1 MYSAVATARR
11 ALAAPT
17 SRAFSTSRAARADV
31 AKLILVGRL
40 GRDPE
45 LRTTRNDKEYVAYTV
60 ATSNYPPP
68 PANPDGTRP
77 PAETTWHNV
86 YSFHDGANAFLRTL
100 SRGAHV
106 YVEANYELRET
117 DTGVE
122 GAPKNKQVFLRHE
135 TLRVLGRPQPR
146 NEEESS

>member
-1 MYSAVATARR
+1 MPQQRRFADAVDQT
-11 ALAAPT
+11 
-17 SRAFSTSRAARADV
+17 FSTSRVSRADV

-45 LRTTRNDKEYVAYTV
+45 QRTTRNNKEYVAYTV

-86 YSFHDGANAFLRTL
+86 YSFNDGPNAFLRTL
-100 SRGAHV
+100 SRGTHV
-106 YVEANYELRET
+106 YVEAAYELREQ

-146 NEEESS
+146 NDEESS